1 MSDRTEVEQELMD
14 ASKFKSKNYPDRQD
28 ELAALVRA
36 CERMPDAAFDTL
48 SDGAAEW
55 YNKAATAMNEH
66 EDIPDFEEPESDDE
80 ETSDDTDHEADEA
93 AEDDSEGDSE
103 GDEDED
109 ADDSS
114 DVNEGSIEED
124 EADESEPPKKKKSAK
139 VSEESQREDDE
150 EPAQKPKG
158 KQPSKSKKPMVSDDS
173 EGTDESDTEGTPKKG
188 RGRPKKAAGKV
199 VEPTPEP
206 KDTDDGDGDTP
217 APKQPKAPR
226 GKGGHTITPY
236 DNLTGEKD
244 RFGLFIGTKTQQAVA
259 LYEKGATCKQVEME
273 LAGRHR
279 NILKRLALDGHRVE
293 KLEGGVYKVTHKD
306 DFGAKAKGK
315 KK

>member
-1 MSDRTEVEQELMD
+1 
-14 ASKFKSKNYPDRQD
+14 
-28 ELAALVRA
+28 
-36 CERMPDAAFDTL
+36 
-48 SDGAAEW
+48 
-55 YNKAATAMNEH
+55 MNEH

-93 AEDDSEGDSE
+93 AEDEAAEDVSE

-109 ADDSS
+109 TDDSG

-124 EADESEPPKKKKSAK
+124 EAAEPEPPKKKKPAK
-139 VSEESQREDDE
+139 VSKEPQREDDE
-150 EPAQKPKG
+150 EPAAKVPDKA
-158 KQPSKSKKPMVSDDS
+158 
-173 EGTDESDTEGTPKKG
+173 PKKG
-188 RGRPKKAAGKV
+188 RGRPKKTAGKV
-199 VEPTPEP
+199 VEPALKPE
-206 KDTDDGDGDTP
+206 DTDDSDSDTP
-217 APKQPKAPR
+217 EPKQPKAPR

-293 KLEGGVYKVTHKD
+293 KLEGGVYKITHRD
-306 DFGAKAKGK
+306 DFGAKVKGK